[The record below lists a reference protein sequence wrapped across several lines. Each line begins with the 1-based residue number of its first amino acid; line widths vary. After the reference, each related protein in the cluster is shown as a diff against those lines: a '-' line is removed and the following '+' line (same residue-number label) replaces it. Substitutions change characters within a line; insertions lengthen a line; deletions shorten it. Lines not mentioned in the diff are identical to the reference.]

1 MSELRSELQRLPDP
15 EPPAHLAADVA
26 ARIAR
31 LDDER
36 VASAA
41 ASKHAAGARPWRQR
55 LAWAAVVGGTAI
67 GFAAQA
73 YRLATGEVA
82 PSWLGIPAGHVIEGV
97 VPALSLSPAT
107 AVLALGLA
115 LYLGGLFA
123 PLRGGRD
130 AG

>member
-1 MSELRSELQRLPDP
+1 MNGLRSQLQRLPEP

-31 LDDER
+31 LDNER
-36 VASAA
+36 VTT
-41 ASKHAAGARPWRQR
+41 GAQRGRPEPVRPAREQ
-55 LAWAAVVGGTAI
+55 LAWAAVIGGTAI
-67 GFAAQA
+67 GFAAQT

-82 PSWLGIPAGHVIEGV
+82 PSWLGIPAGRVIEGFL
-97 VPALSLSPAT
+97 PALSLSPAT
-107 AVLALGLA
+107 AVLAVGLA
-115 LYLGGLFA
+115 LYVAGLFA